1 MTKYVYLII
10 GIIITVSQFAIAAPE
25 ETHDPSND
33 LLREIVRERVLV
45 NNLEL
50 KALEWDI
57 QSKEALVRQSKTWK
71 NPEFEVE
78 AENVLG
84 TGTNKGFDNAETTY
98 KFSEEFELWGK
109 RGMRFQSSK
118 LELALSK
125 NRYRQ
130 FKLNLLKS
138 LDSLFAQVVSAQ
150 EKVDFAKEK
159 VQLNEALITEIK
171 RLVKAGRFS
180 SVEEKRARIRLSK
193 SRLTEKILEKEL
205 LILKYQLSLLWGDEF
220 HLFKAAMKTEF
231 NPEKEDTTSLN
242 VLKEQLASSPEME
255 RLQMEKQVVNL
266 HLKADKSEALPN
278 PTLFGGIKDY
288 QGDRSQTWV
297 LGAAFPIPIFD
308 RNVGHISSAKAN
320 LEKKNKEIHAAKL
333 SLSLQLTD
341 LFYQKNLT
349 ITHLVSFKT
358 MLIPDAQDVYND
370 VRQGYLK
377 GRYSYLDLFDAQD
390 SLFEIKENYAEA
402 VADFHRIGAEIWALI
417 GNEVQLKGKTL

>member
-57 QSKEALVRQSKTWK
+57 KSKEALVRQSKTWK

-130 FKLNLLKS
+130 FKLNLLK
-138 LDSLFAQVVSAQ
+138 
-150 EKVDFAKEK
+150 
-159 VQLNEALITEIK
+159 K
-171 RLVKAGRFS
+171 RL
-180 SVEEKRARIRLSK
+180 
-193 SRLTEKILEKEL
+193 
-205 LILKYQLSLLWGDEF
+205 LIKPGVRY
-220 HLFKAAMKTEF
+220 AY
-231 NPEKEDTTSLN
+231 
-242 VLKEQLASSPEME
+242 
-255 RLQMEKQVVNL
+255 NL
-266 HLKADKSEALPN
+266 
-278 PTLFGGIKDY
+278 I
-288 QGDRSQTWV
+288 
-297 LGAAFPIPIFD
+297 
-308 RNVGHISSAKAN
+308 
-320 LEKKNKEIHAAKL
+320 
-333 SLSLQLTD
+333 
-341 LFYQKNLT
+341 
-349 ITHLVSFKT
+349 
-358 MLIPDAQDVYND
+358 
-370 VRQGYLK
+370 
-377 GRYSYLDLFDAQD
+377 
-390 SLFEIKENYAEA
+390 
-402 VADFHRIGAEIWALI
+402 
-417 GNEVQLKGKTL
+417 